1 MSRLKL
7 AVSICVP
14 LILLLSANTAGA
26 AMLFVNCGAKTGLTS
41 IGAALKVVQGAG
53 PSTIRVSGACRENV
67 VIQGLD
73 RLTLK
78 AVNGASIS
86 DASGG
91 MLDVIS
97 IDDSWDVAINGFT
110 INAGTGDAVNGMHCG
125 DFSVCRLSGNL
136 IQGANGGAGLAV
148 FGGAEAALDGD
159 TFQNNAIGLQSVSGA
174 KVRSGLLG
182 RPVIARNN
190 GQGIRVARGALVN
203 GIEAI
208 VENNSQGVVVRFNS
222 TLDLSNGSISNN
234 ATVGVDVGE
243 DSAARFTPATIT
255 NNGGPGVLIHDLSM
269 VTFDGATVSGNGGGT
284 DVVCEPQFSATRGTA
299 DIGGGTT
306 NCVEP

>member
-26 AMLFVNCGAKTGLTS
+26 ATLFVNCGAKTGLTS
-41 IGAALKVVQGAG
+41 IGAALKAVQVAG
-53 PSTIRVSGACRENV
+53 PSTIKVSGACRENV

-97 IDDSWDVAINGFT
+97 VQDSQNIAINGFT
-110 INAGTGDAVNGMHCG
+110 INAGSGGSAEAVNGIVCG
-125 DFSVCRLSGNL
+125 DFSLCRLSGNL
-136 IQGANGGAGLAV
+136 IQGASGAGFIV
-148 FGGAEAALDGD
+148 FGAAEATVDGD
-159 TFQNNAIGLQSVSGA
+159 VFQNNGVGLQCNSA
-174 KVRSGLLG
+174 CKLRTAAPQG
-182 RPVIARNN
+182 RPFVSRGNQWGVRMAR
-190 GQGIRVARGALVN
+190 QGYAFAQGT
-203 GIEAI
+203 
-208 VENNSQGVVVRFNS
+208 VENNSHGIFVAFNS
-222 TLDLSNGSISNN
+222 TLDFTGSISNN
-234 ATVGVDVGE
+234 EGMGAWITEG
-243 DSAARFTPATIT
+243 SHARFNSSAIT
-255 NNGGPGVLIHDLSM
+255 NNGQLGVLIDDLSM
-269 VTFDGATVSGNGGGT
+269 VTFNGDTVTGNGGT
-284 DVVCEPQFSATRGTA
+284 DVVCNPQFSATRGTA